1 MTDLVPEEVRR
12 LADRRQAAR
21 DAKDFEAADALRGR
35 IRDLGFVV
43 TDTAAGPSLDPAG
56 TEAPNE
62 PPPERVRPDQI
73 VSLLDRAPDA
83 DASMHWI
90 VEGWPEDVRR
100 GIASFRRHAADLSVQ
115 HVVVDVTADGGE
127 WPEADDLVLLRPGTG
142 WADARNA
149 GLVRSSGRVVAVV
162 DGSVEAL
169 GDALAPLISALADP
183 GVGVTGPFGI
193 VTEELHHFNE
203 SEGPEVDAIEAYLMA
218 FRREL
223 LEGGLRFDRKF
234 RFYRTA
240 DIELSFQVKNMGLRA
255 LVTPVPV
262 ERHEHRMW
270 ASTPEDRREQL
281 SKRNF
286 YRFLDR
292 WRGRSDL
299 TVAGG

>member
-1 MTDLVPEEVRR
+1 
-12 LADRRQAAR
+12 
-21 DAKDFEAADALRGR
+21 
-35 IRDLGFVV
+35 
-43 TDTAAGPSLDPAG
+43 
-56 TEAPNE
+56 
-62 PPPERVRPDQI
+62 
-73 VSLLDRAPDA
+73 VSLLDRAPA
-83 DASMHWI
+83 VDASVHWI

-100 GIASFRRHAADLSVQ
+100 GIASFRTHVPNLRVQ

-127 WPEADDLVLLRPGTG
+127 WSDADEVVLLRPGTG

-149 GLVRSSGRVVAVV
+149 GLVRSTGRVLVVV
-162 DGSVEAL
+162 DGSIEAR
-169 GDALAPLISALADP
+169 GDPLAPLIDALADAS
-183 GVGVTGPFGI
+183 VGVTGPFGI
-193 VTEELHHFNE
+193 VTEEMHHFHE
-203 SEGPEVDAIEAYLMA
+203 SEGPEVDAIEGYLMG

-223 LEGGLRFDRKF
+223 LDAGLRFDRKF

-240 DIELSFQVKNMGLRA
+240 DIEFSFQVKAKGLRA

-270 ASTPEDRREQL
+270 ANTPQDRREQL

-299 TVAGG
+299 TVAGP